1 MKTYIVKTSDL
12 KKLIDLDEDMSN
24 EEKLEITVSKI
35 SIKTRSS
42 KVTKLLEERI
52 KKTVPGS
59 TFQEAVFESKEVDS
73 KIAEEVRQHFEEKGY
88 VVKIERIGD
97 YIKIKVLWEN
107 A

>member
-59 TFQEAVFESKEVDS
+59 NFQEDVFE
-73 KIAEEVRQHFEEKGY
+73 
-88 VVKIERIGD
+88 
-97 YIKIKVLWEN
+97 
-107 A
+107 